1 MLNFLRKLRRG
12 NTKAGYIKYAL
23 GEIILVVIGILIA
36 VNINNWNEERKE
48 RVKERQLLVKLQKEN
63 EYNTA
68 SLVNDSSYH
77 NNVDMIS
84 YTLHRAL
91 SAERSAKNDSIIEQK
106 LVEGFRSS
114 IFTFSSKY
122 LERYINNSDIMTD
135 GLVEDLVE
143 LKDAQNNLNQISQ
156 MVFDYKFDKI
166 FGYLEPYF
174 DSYEGKIDDIESLR
188 TRTFINRIV
197 TLDNLEESQVDIY
210 QDCLELHLRLDSL
223 LKKRLEE

>member
-1 MLNFLRKLRRG
+1 
-12 NTKAGYIKYAL
+12 
-23 GEIILVVIGILIA
+23 
-36 VNINNWNEERKE
+36 
-48 RVKERQLLVKLQKEN
+48 
-63 EYNTA
+63 
-68 SLVNDSSYH
+68 
-77 NNVDMIS
+77 MIS

-166 FGYLEPYF
+166 FGYLEPYL

-223 LKKRLEE
+223 LKQRLEE